1 MMLATYGRIIFGAA
15 VGILVVEGEN
25 FHNKKSGRREEE
37 NRPPRIENKPHPSK
51 GH

>member
-1 MMLATYGRIIFGAA
+1 MLARYGRIISGAA

-25 FHNKKSGRREEE
+25 FHNTKSGRREEK

>member
-25 FHNKKSGRREEE
+25 FHNKKVGGEKRKTGPLE
-37 NRPPRIENKPHPSK
+37 
-51 GH
+51 

>member
-25 FHNKKSGRREEE
+25 FHNKKKVGGEKRKTG
-37 NRPPRIENKPHPSK
+37 PLV
-51 GH
+51 

>member
-25 FHNKKSGRREEE
+25 FHNKKSGRREEK